1 MNIHQKT
8 ETTIV
13 LTSEDVQNIVK
24 EYLETKGYK
33 IDEIYPQTKTVY
45 TDHMDSYGSVEFS
58 GFRIKAN
65 TLDGKKIL
73 N

>member
-45 TDHMDSYGSVEFS
+45 ANDMDSYGDVEFS

-65 TLDGKKIL
+65 TLDEKKIL

>member
-1 MNIHQKT
+1 MKIHQKT

-45 TDHMDSYGSVEFS
+45 SDHMDSYGNVEFS

-65 TLDGKKIL
+65 TLDEKKIL